1 MEITHENSMCWP
13 LDTNVYFPSS
23 PICFCV
29 ANDWAGLLRRE
40 MVTQI
45 PNGMDDMFVIP
56 YHCFS
61 LLDNISVPS
70 DVPAWT
76 NSTGLVCSILVWVTF
91 SSMESE
97 LKTKRVFLSLS
108 PQPVNATWAN
118 LTKDQ
123 CLKYGG
129 RLEGET
135 CGFVPD
141 ITLMSFILFF
151 GTYACSMA
159 LKQFKTS
166 RFFPTT
172 VSHSA
177 CVRMCPLIQ
186 PTRARRVR
194 FIVEAQNP

>member
-1 MEITHENSMCWP
+1 MIVGERDGDTEIQICKVWHTASM
-13 LDTNVYFPSS
+13 L
-23 PICFCV
+23 
-29 ANDWAGLLRRE
+29 
-40 MVTQI
+40 M
-45 PNGMDDMFVIP
+45 IP

-61 LLDNISVPS
+61 LLDNTLVLS

-76 NSTGLVCSILVWVTF
+76 NSTDLVCSILVFVTF
-91 SSMESE
+91 SSMNSE

-108 PQPVNATWAN
+108 PQPVNATWSN
-118 LTKDQ
+118 LTKEQ
-123 CLKYGG
+123 CLRYGG

-172 VSHSA
+172 VSDSA

-186 PTRARRVR
+186 PTRPQSGW
-194 FIVEAQNP
+194 FIVEAQNQQGQC

>member
-1 MEITHENSMCWP
+1 
-13 LDTNVYFPSS
+13 
-23 PICFCV
+23 
-29 ANDWAGLLRRE
+29 
-40 MVTQI
+40 MVTQKSKFAKCGI
-45 PNGMDDMFVIP
+45 LQVFMLMIP

-61 LLDNISVPS
+61 LLDNTLVLS

-76 NSTGLVCSILVWVTF
+76 NSTDLVCSILVFVTF
-91 SSMESE
+91 SSMNSE

-108 PQPVNATWAN
+108 PQPVNATWSN
-118 LTKDQ
+118 LTKEQ
-123 CLKYGG
+123 CLRYGG

-172 VSHSA
+172 VSDSA
-177 CVRMCPLIQ
+177 CLNVSFNSAHKTPEWLVYCRGSESIRSML
-186 PTRARRVR
+186 A
-194 FIVEAQNP
+194 A